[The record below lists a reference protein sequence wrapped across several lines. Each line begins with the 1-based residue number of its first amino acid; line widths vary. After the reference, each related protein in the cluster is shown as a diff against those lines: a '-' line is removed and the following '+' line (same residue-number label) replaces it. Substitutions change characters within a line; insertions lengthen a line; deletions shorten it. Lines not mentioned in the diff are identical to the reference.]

1 MANRL
6 ICLTIF
12 LLPHFGQTG
21 KRSGFNRFERK
32 LKITRHFG
40 QAYS

>member
-6 ICLTIF
+6 ICFAIF
-12 LLPHFGQTG
+12 LFPHFGQAG
-21 KRSGFNRFERK
+21 ERSGLIRCEKK

>member
-1 MANRL
+1 MAKRL
-6 ICLTIF
+6 ICLVIF
-12 LLPHFGQTG
+12 LLPHLGQTG
-21 KRSGFNRFERK
+21 KRSGLIRFDRK

>member
-1 MANRL
+1 
-6 ICLTIF
+6 
-12 LLPHFGQTG
+12 LPHLGQVGDRPGLT
-21 KRSGFNRFERK
+21 RFERK